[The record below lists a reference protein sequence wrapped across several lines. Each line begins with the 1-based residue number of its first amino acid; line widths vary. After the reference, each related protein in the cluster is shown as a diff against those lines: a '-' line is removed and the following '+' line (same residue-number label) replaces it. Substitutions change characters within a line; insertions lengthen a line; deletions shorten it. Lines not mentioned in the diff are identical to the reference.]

1 MPLDQG
7 AHDPTQPRYTKWRKV
22 FAWTPRKLGNGKTV
36 WLKYIY
42 KRNVIVDWMPP
53 QVPAKK
59 HFQTQYTDING
70 VIRDKLAK
78 KTGKR
83 G

>member
-22 FAWTPRKLGNGKTV
+22 FAWTPRKLGNGQTV

-42 KRNVIVDWMPP
+42 TRDVIVDWMPP
-53 QVPAKK
+53 QFPAKR

-70 VIRDKLAK
+70 VIRDKLGQK
-78 KTGKR
+78 NR
-83 G
+83 